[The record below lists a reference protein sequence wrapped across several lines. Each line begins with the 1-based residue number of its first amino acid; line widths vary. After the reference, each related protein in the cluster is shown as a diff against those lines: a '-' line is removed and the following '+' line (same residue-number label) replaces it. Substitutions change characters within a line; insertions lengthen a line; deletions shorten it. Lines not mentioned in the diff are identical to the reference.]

1 MDGWCGGEQAARQRA
16 EWRLVWERIFP
27 LGVLFWAPQASRT
40 ALLVRNRILEVRES
54 LTDLFDE
61 KKTRRMGGVVVSRR
75 LDREVSGIWL
85 GKKLSVGCGFWQP
98 QANVVVF
105 HDKKS

>member
-16 EWRLVWERIFP
+16 EWRWVCWIICP
-27 LGVLFWAPQASRT
+27 LGVLLWGPQASKA

-85 GKKLSVGCGFWQP
+85 GKNLSVGCGFWHP
-98 QANVVVF
+98 QASVVVS
-105 HDKKS
+105 HG